1 MKRKRRKRNDNSLQS
16 RLDYSRYDNK
26 GPNATEV
33 YSDVSASNLC
43 ELMVSYYN
51 ANVKIAE
58 STTQKIAIT
67 TIDQGDGDF
76 SSQVWHEERRKRITS
91 SSVGEIAKRKKT
103 TKVNSTVTKLLYS
116 KFRGNRATDWGLLDV
131 SRLKYLE
138 IKKVNSPGFSVTKSG
153 LVISLKHPWLA
164 ASPDGIVYDP
174 SFNPPQGLVE
184 LKNPYSARDKT
195 VEEAASSKSFCLKL
209 DNGGKLCLP
218 INHNYYYQIQ
228 CAMYCTN
235 RQWYD
240 LVVMTKN
247 LHIERITVDPQFEE
261 KIIPKLKEYYFT
273 TVLPELASPQAV
285 IREPCQWLTKEWE
298 FTYLQ
303 LDSC

>member
-1 MKRKRRKRNDNSLQS
+1 MHIR
-16 RLDYSRYDNK
+16 
-26 GPNATEV
+26 
-33 YSDVSASNLC
+33 
-43 ELMVSYYN
+43 
-51 ANVKIAE
+51 
-58 STTQKIAIT
+58 
-67 TIDQGDGDF
+67 
-76 SSQVWHEERRKRITS
+76 
-91 SSVGEIAKRKKT
+91 
-103 TKVNSTVTKLLYS
+103 S
-116 KFRGNRATDWGLLDV
+116 KFDGGKQVNRSQSGSWEGRCAGAGLRANEGPEWGPACWD
-131 SRLKYLE
+131 K
-138 IKKVNSPGFSVTKSG
+138 
-153 LVISLKHPWLA
+153 A

-218 INHNYYYQIQ
+218 KNHNYYYQIQ

-247 LHIERITVDPQFEE
+247 LHIERITVDPQFEK

-273 TVLPELASPQAV
+273 AVLPELASPQAV

-298 FTYLQ
+298 FTCLQ